1 MTASSDV
8 AKVLAKTVKLQGEAA
23 DPAASVWVSANAGTG
38 KTHVLTNRTLRLMLA
53 GTPPEK
59 ILCLTYTKAAAAE
72 MSTRV
77 FNRLAGWVTVSGE
90 ALNEELASLFGRSAS
105 DDELALARTLFTKA
119 IETPGGL
126 KVQTIH
132 AFCERLLQRFPL
144 EAGVPPGFQILDD
157 DLGAKLK
164 REAIDHVLRA
174 ATRQAG
180 SSLNAALG
188 KAIAHA
194 ADDRFDEV
202 LSDALAKREWLAV
215 AVRMDDASPA
225 RNTPELDAYGAVLR
239 HHFGVADGL
248 TVDEINDAQADVV
261 SDAVLTTGAEVL
273 SRGAK
278 TDQDIAS
285 HLSSAAKASTKAAR
299 IAALSEA
306 FLTKDGTAR
315 KTFITKAVRAKE
327 AGLSDTLTEARDTFA
342 GLEASAKALGVIEAT
357 LALIT
362 LASAVMERYSQAKA
376 QRAAL
381 DFEDLIV
388 RTGILLTGTA
398 SAEWVLYK
406 LDGGLDHIL
415 VDESQDT
422 SPEQWAVI
430 EALAREFFSGEGS
443 HDIQRTLFAVGDE
456 KQSIYSFQGAAPD
469 MFAAM
474 GKKFAAMAGNID
486 APWRAVPL
494 NLSFRT
500 VAPILE
506 AVDTVL
512 ADPAKAPGIRSDAS
526 APLKH
531 EVKRIGSAGLVE
543 IWPTER
549 PVEAEPG
556 DLWQPLAESSDAPP
570 VARVAHRI
578 ADTIGHWLS
587 SGEMLVSENRPI
599 RASDILILVRKRAP
613 FAGPMV
619 SALKARGIAVAGADR
634 LDLNQQIAVQ
644 DLVALGDFLTLPED
658 DLSLA
663 CVLKSPL
670 VGLDDDDLFAL
681 SAYQDD
687 DQVWRFRGGSLWR
700 SLLASRGIDPK
711 FANAVEQLVSWRK
724 RADFQPPYEFFAQVL
739 DKDGMRKKLLARLGS
754 EAADPLEA
762 FLDLTL
768 NYDEGSPPS
777 LSGFLAWLRTGKRE
791 IKRDMEQ
798 GADEVRVMTVHGSKG
813 LEAPI
818 VFLPDTCT
826 TSTAGGSR
834 QALAQIDP
842 NGHGAGTYAW
852 QVKGSSKIP
861 AIAAAKSL
869 LNEKDTEERNRLL
882 YVAMTRARDRLYV
895 CGFEGVRAPSAGC
908 WYDLIADAL
917 TPFVHSASDY
927 AGREVL
933 RMSCEQAAEYEK
945 DKSAPSASEQA
956 GDLPDWA
963 HRRAP
968 SAAQITVPLAPSR
981 LAPYET
987 DDEGEPSPSGDVG
1000 GAVSEAIAEE
1010 PAAPGPAQSA
1020 DERRFLRGT
1029 LTHQLLEHLPHL
1041 PPDIRSSAAKAFL
1054 ATQGSVLPTRVHASI
1069 VEECLSILD
1078 HPEYAALFGSD
1089 SRAEVSIAAE
1099 LPRPSGRGPAIKLS
1113 GQIDR
1118 LAEIGDDVMI
1128 IDYKTNRPPP
1138 SDPAAIADAY
1148 ILQLAAYRLAIA
1160 EIYPGRTIRA
1170 AIMWT
1175 MGARLVEIPAAQL
1188 DEMQQRL
1195 WQMDAQPAN

>member
-8 AKVLAKTVKLQGEAA
+8 AKALEKTVKLQGEAA

-77 FNRLAGWVTVSGE
+77 FNRLAGWVTISDD
-90 ALNEELASLFGRSAS
+90 ALAKELTSLFGRKAS

-144 EAGVPPGFQILDD
+144 EPAVPPGFQILDD

-174 ATRQAG
+174 ATREAG
-180 SSLNAALG
+180 SSLNIALG

-202 LSDALAKREWLAV
+202 LSDALGKREWLAA
-215 AVRMDDASPA
+215 AVRLDDASPGG
-225 RNTPELDAYGAVLR
+225 NTPELDAYASELR
-239 HHFGVADGL
+239 KHFGVADGL
-248 TVDEINDAQADVV
+248 DADEINKAQANVV
-261 SDAVLTTGAEVL
+261 SDAILTTGGEVL

-285 HLSSAAKASTKAAR
+285 HLAVAAKAGSRPAK
-299 IAALSEA
+299 IAALSNA

-357 LALIT
+357 LALVT
-362 LASAVMERYSQAKA
+362 LASAVMEKYSQAKA

-456 KQSIYSFQGAAPD
+456 KQSIYSFQGAAPE

-474 GKKFAAMAGNID
+474 GRKFAEMAGNIA

-512 ADPAKAPGIRSDAS
+512 ADPAKAPGVRSDAS

-549 PVEAEPG
+549 PGEAEPG

-570 VARVAHRI
+570 VSRVADRI
-578 ADTIGHWLS
+578 AETIGHWLD
-587 SGEMLVSENRPI
+587 SGEKLVSENRPI

-670 VGLDDDDLFAL
+670 IGLDDDDLFEL
-681 SAYQDD
+681 SAYHDD
-687 DQVWRFRGGSLWR
+687 ADQVWRFRGGSLWR
-700 SLLASRGIDPK
+700 SLLASRGRDAK

-739 DKDGMRKKLLARLGS
+739 DKDGMRRKLLARLGS

-777 LSGFLAWLRTGKRE
+777 LSGFLTWLRTGKRE

-834 QALAQIDP
+834 QALAQINRQHD
-842 NGHGAGTYAW
+842 GMDTYAW
-852 QVKGSSKIP
+852 QVKGSSKLP

-895 CGFEGVRAPSAGC
+895 CGFEGVRARSAGC
-908 WYDLIADAL
+908 WYDLISDAL
-917 TPFVHSASDY
+917 TPFVHEASDY

-933 RMSCEQAAEYEK
+933 RMSCDQSAEYEK
-945 DKSAPSASEQA
+945 DKSAPATSEQA

-968 SAAQITVPLAPSR
+968 STAQITVPLAPSR

-987 DDEGEPSPSGDVG
+987 DDEGEPSPAGVG
-1000 GAVSEAIAEE
+1000 AGVPEVETLAEE
-1010 PAAPGPAQSA
+1010 PAAPRPVQSA

-1041 PPDIRSSAAKAFL
+1041 ARDIRRSAAEAFL
-1054 ATQGSVLPTRVHASI
+1054 ASQGGVLPARVHASI
-1069 VEECLSILD
+1069 VDECLTILD
-1078 HPEYAALFGSD
+1078 HPEYAALFGPD

-1118 LAEIGDDVMI
+1118 LAEIGEDVMI
-1128 IDYKTNRPPP
+1128 VDYKTNRPPP

-1170 AIMWT
+1170 AILWT
-1175 MGARLVEIPAAQL
+1175 MGARLVEIPSAQL
-1188 DEMQQRL
+1188 DEMEQRL
-1195 WQMDAQPAN
+1195 WLMDA

>member
-1 MTASSDV
+1 MTTSSDLE
-8 AKVLAKTVKLQGEAA
+8 KVLARTVKLQGEAA

-77 FNRLAGWVTVSGE
+77 FNRLAGWVTVSDDVLG
-90 ALNEELASLFGRSAS
+90 LELARLFGREATG
-105 DDELALARTLFTKA
+105 DELALARTLFTKA

-164 REAIDHVLRA
+164 REAIDHVLRM
-174 ATRQAG
+174 ATRDVAG
-180 SSLNAALG
+180 PLGQALG

-202 LSDALAKREWLAV
+202 LSDALGKREWLAA
-215 AVRMDDASPA
+215 AVLSDDANPN
-225 RNTPELDAYGAVLR
+225 RNTPELDAYRDILR
-239 HHFGVADGL
+239 AHFGIAEGRTADGI
-248 TVDEINDAQADVV
+248 TQAQAGVA
-261 SDAVLTTGAEVL
+261 SDTVLARGAEVL
-273 SRGAK
+273 AQGGK
-278 TDQDIAS
+278 TDQDIAA
-285 HLSSAAKASTKAAR
+285 HLAAAAR
-299 IAALSEA
+299 AVSVNAKIAALSEA
-306 FLTKDGTAR
+306 FLTKDGSAR
-315 KTFITKAVRAKE
+315 KSFITKPVRAKE
-327 AGLSDTLTEARDTFA
+327 AGLSDALTEARDTFA
-342 GLEASAKALGVIEAT
+342 ALQADAKALGVIEAT
-357 LALIT
+357 LALVT

-388 RTGILLTGTA
+388 RTGILLTGTS

-456 KQSIYSFQGAAPD
+456 KQSIYSFQGAAPE

-474 GKKFAAMAGNID
+474 GRRFAEMAGNID

-512 ADPAKAPGIRSDAS
+512 ADREKTPGIRSDAS
-526 APLKH
+526 EPLKH

-549 PVEAEPG
+549 PVEAEPS

-570 VARVAHRI
+570 VARVANRI
-578 ADTIGHWLS
+578 ADTIGHWLA
-587 SGEMLVSENRPI
+587 SGAKLVSENRPI

-619 SALKARGIAVAGADR
+619 SALKARGIPVAGADR

-670 VGLDDDDLFAL
+670 IGFDDEDLFAL
-681 SAYQDD
+681 SAYFDD
-687 DQVWRFRGGSLWR
+687 AEQSWRFRGGSLWR
-700 SLLASRGIDPK
+700 SLLASRGVDPR
-711 FANAVEQLVSWRK
+711 FADAVEQLVAWRK

-739 DKDGMRKKLLARLGS
+739 DKDGMRGRLLARLGS

-768 NYDEGSPPS
+768 NYDEGAPPS

-798 GADEVRVMTVHGSKG
+798 GSNEVRVMTVHGSKG

-834 QALAQIDP
+834 QALAQINPDQD
-842 NGHGAGTYAW
+842 GAEAFAW
-852 QVKGSSKIP
+852 QVKGSSKLP
-861 AIAAAKSL
+861 PIAAAKSL
-869 LNEKDTEERNRLL
+869 LNERDTEERNRLL

-895 CGFEGVRAPSAGC
+895 CGFEGVRGRAKGC

-917 TPFVHSASDY
+917 EPLVHPAEDH
-927 AGREVL
+927 AGRDVQ
-933 RMSCEQAAEYEK
+933 RMTCEQDGEYED
-945 DKSAPSASEQA
+945 DKHAPAAQQTAGELPAWAS
-956 GDLPDWA
+956 
-963 HRRAP
+963 RRAP

-987 DDEGEPSPSGDVG
+987 DQDGEPVPTG
-1000 GAVSEAIAEE
+1000 GVEA
-1010 PAAPGPAQSA
+1010 
-1020 DERRFLRGT
+1020 
-1029 LTHQLLEHLPHL
+1029 
-1041 PPDIRSSAAKAFL
+1041 
-1054 ATQGSVLPTRVHASI
+1054 
-1069 VEECLSILD
+1069 
-1078 HPEYAALFGSD
+1078 
-1089 SRAEVSIAAE
+1089 AAE
-1099 LPRPSGRGPAIKLS
+1099 AAFTGACRAGANAERG
-1113 GQIDR
+1113 
-1118 LAEIGDDVMI
+1118 
-1128 IDYKTNRPPP
+1128 
-1138 SDPAAIADAY
+1138 
-1148 ILQLAAYRLAIA
+1148 
-1160 EIYPGRTIRA
+1160 
-1170 AIMWT
+1170 
-1175 MGARLVEIPAAQL
+1175 
-1188 DEMQQRL
+1188 
-1195 WQMDAQPAN
+1195 